1 MKILHTS
8 DWHLGHT
15 LYGKDRS
22 EEQAAMLAKME
33 DIVRD
38 EPPDALVVSGDI
50 YHTGQP
56 SAAVQTLFTEA
67 VMRIHAACPGMEIVI
82 TAGNHDS
89 ASKHEISR
97 VLWETQHVH
106 MIGFL
111 DKENSESHIVEVPGK
126 GYIVAVPYINERSLP
141 EGFYQELLDAVA
153 ERNTAGLP
161 VVLSAHLT
169 VSGSDF
175 RGHEDVRDFT
185 VGGID
190 SIEITELGTGY
201 DYAALGHIHRA
212 QTLSGSDGRVRYSGT
227 PLPVSFDET
236 YPHSISVVEIDSHGS
251 VPVIREVEIKNPRP
265 LVNLPMDGFG
275 SWDEVKALVKDFPK
289 GNPAYIRLN
298 VEVDDYLP
306 PDAKMEVETILS
318 GGEARLAVI
327 NTRRKASAAAGRKS
341 VTVSEFRSMEPLE
354 VAKLFARDSGIE
366 FTQEM
371 ETLFK
376 EVEALVREDERNQ

>member
-1 MKILHTS
+1 MKIIHTS

-15 LYGKDRS
+15 LYGKDRW
-22 EEQAAMLAKME
+22 EEQTAMLSQME
-33 DIVRD
+33 EIVR
-38 EPPDALVVSGDI
+38 EEAPDALVVSGDI
-50 YHTGQP
+50 YQNGQP
-56 SAAVQTLFTEA
+56 SIAVQKQFTEA
-67 VMRIHAACPGMEIVI
+67 VMRLHTACPAMEIVI

-106 MIGFL
+106 MIGHA
-111 DKENSESHIVEVPGK
+111 DKENPDAQVVEVPEK
-126 GYIVAVPYINERSLP
+126 GFVVAVPYLDDRKVP
-141 EGFYQELLDAVA
+141 EGFYQGLLDAVA
-153 ERNTAGLP
+153 ERNAEGRP

-175 RGHEDVRDFT
+175 RGHEDVRDVT

-190 SIEITELGTGY
+190 SIEISELGSGY

-236 YPHSISVVEIDSHGS
+236 YCHSVSVVEIASHGA
-251 VPVIREVEIKNPRP
+251 VPVVREVEIKNPRP
-265 LVNLPMDGFG
+265 LVNLPKEGFG
-275 SWDEVKALVKDFPK
+275 SWNEVKALVKDFPK

-298 VEVDDYLP
+298 VEVEDYLP
-306 PDAKMEVETILS
+306 PEAKMEVETILG

-327 NTRRKASAAAGRKS
+327 NTRRKASASSERKS

-354 VAKLFARDSGIE
+354 VAKLYAKDSGIE
-366 FTQEM
+366 FTPEL

-376 EVEALVREDERNQ
+376 EVESLVREDERNR